1 MKVSKENFAL
11 LEKVFLD
18 SKQYVNSI
26 FILADDYSSMKD
38 ISVDNWYRNS
48 VDNTFGI
55 WLGDEVGT
63 QMLISVMSLSIE
75 DKKIA
80 FPCIGYPIYKG
91 NHMIIKYAVD
101 GVEKENEE

>member
-1 MKVSKENFAL
+1 MYFYSFIAFFNNAISIVASFFKVG
-11 LEKVFLD
+11 
-18 SKQYVNSI
+18 
-26 FILADDYSSMKD
+26 LAIICDM
-38 ISVDNWYRNS
+38 
-48 VDNTFGI
+48 F
-55 WLGDEVGT
+55 GT